1 MSHITTPKNNATTG
15 GGILFSM
22 FILLTQ
28 ETYYLRAYLLLK
40 RFVYRKRTA
49 EDLTTY
55 SLFFSSNVTLSFLS
69 WLLPTHLIISTTLTR
84 GI

>member
-28 ETYYLRAYLLLK
+28 DTYYLRVYLLLK
-40 RFVYRKRTA
+40 RYAFDTQ
-49 EDLTTY
+49 LHQLG
-55 SLFFSSNVTLSFLS
+55 SNFFEV
-69 WLLPTHLIISTTLTR
+69 R
-84 GI
+84 

>member
-15 GGILFSM
+15 GGILFSI

-40 RFVYRKRTA
+40 RCAFDTQLHQFGRHCFELR
-49 EDLTTY
+49 
-55 SLFFSSNVTLSFLS
+55 
-69 WLLPTHLIISTTLTR
+69 
-84 GI
+84 